1 MVDIT
6 AVKEFKE
13 KYDRLFSV
21 KEYTLI
27 SDMIYRGLQ
36 EYPDA
41 GYLHLF
47 QADFAICGPCIGSV
61 IPAVE
66 VLVEEEKRLKADPNG
81 YRIKMSSVLPN
92 SEICTGSS
100 WLTEKITPQTKLYEW
115 GGVLGSC
122 AKSLNS
128 AKALMTDDEKS
139 FLSSIIA
146 KVEDFLERS
155 AVLSQKSCQNL
166 YETWQKEQKRPQK
179 PNTPKTPKKPMSR
192 EMKTIIKTL
201 AFFGVGILIAIILGV
216 VMFTN
221 EDFYKFIYDLMM
233 SCA

>member
-1 MVDIT
+1 
-6 AVKEFKE
+6 
-13 KYDRLFSV
+13 
-21 KEYTLI
+21 
-27 SDMIYRGLQ
+27 
-36 EYPDA
+36 
-41 GYLHLF
+41 
-47 QADFAICGPCIGSV
+47 
-61 IPAVE
+61 
-66 VLVEEEKRLKADPNG
+66 
-81 YRIKMSSVLPN
+81 
-92 SEICTGSS
+92 
-100 WLTEKITPQTKLYEW
+100 
-115 GGVLGSC
+115 
-122 AKSLNS
+122 
-128 AKALMTDDEKS
+128 MTDDEKS

-179 PNTPKTPKKPMSR
+179 PNTPKSPKKPMSR